1 MIAPGDRDHLN
12 THDSQLAP
20 RATSIASNFRNPIFA
35 AGEFTMANRDQEP
48 VSSSWIQMLMDSTMM
63 SSTYP
68 TMVRYISGA
77 CIALGLFFI
86 LPAVI
91 LVLLDLVIW
100 FCRLLCGRAP
110 ALTEN
115 AARHESGATVPEA
128 SPHNRRQ
135 DKHVALQQ
143 VLDGNKRRVPQQREQ
158 VSGSTERSS

>member
-1 MIAPGDRDHLN
+1 
-12 THDSQLAP
+12 
-20 RATSIASNFRNPIFA
+20 
-35 AGEFTMANRDQEP
+35 MANRDQEP